1 MRSLSQFARTI
12 RTSGLITRS
21 GVVLVLVALLAVLPA
36 QAQNTMVRLHTT
48 QGPIDLNLL
57 NSEAPLTVAN
67 FLAYVRGG
75 DYTNVFFHRSAW
87 LSSPNAAP
95 FVIQAG
101 AYKWTDVQCCSQVAT
116 RGNVRNEFS
125 AARSNLR
132 GTVAMAKV
140 GGDPDSA
147 SSQWFVNMG
156 NNSANL
162 DNQNGGFT
170 VFARVTTPA
179 MVVADRIAALPRVNS
194 GGAFS
199 ELPVANWTSGTQ
211 IQQSN
216 VVRLTA
222 VTEFPVSQSSSDRIF
237 NYLEAAFTSY
247 LASSASSSGEVLG
260 YTYRYYSGVN
270 AYLATKDDRV
280 WYYAP
285 ALPSGI
291 IDLGSVADF
300 LSVAQGA
307 GY

>member
-1 MRSLSQFARTI
+1 MKSLSQFARTLGA
-12 RTSGLITRS
+12 SGLVARS
-21 GVVLVLVALLAVLPA
+21 GAFFLLVALLAVLPA
-36 QAQNTMVRLHTT
+36 HAQNTMVRLHTT
-48 QGPIDLNLL
+48 QGPIDLTLL
-57 NSEAPLTVAN
+57 DAEAPLTVAN

-87 LSSPNAAP
+87 SSSPNAAP

-199 ELPVANWTSGTQ
+199 ELPVANWTTGMQ

-222 VTEFPVSQSSSDRIF
+222 VTEFPVTQSSNDRIF

-247 LASSASSSGEVLG
+247 LASSATSSGEVLG

-285 ALPSGI
+285 ALPNGI
-291 IDLGSVADF
+291 IDIGSAADF